1 MNFKNSAANS
11 SNIKSS
17 NEAINSSMSNSS
29 NEAMASKEVKST
41 KRAHKVEPIYS
52 VMSKARTQFKKQVV
66 KDTTTKILC
75 IEKNISRCYEDA
87 ARFWLDLNKEAED
100 LMDSRRFT
108 KFCEDNGMVARN
120 VAEHIIFEGKSAKK
134 RVLNGDFSHD
144 LDNISLFDAPL
155 YVAPEKAE
163 KVA

>member
-1 MNFKNSAANS
+1 MKNFKNLETE
-11 SNIKSS
+11 KSLVNAS
-17 NEAINSSMSNSS
+17 VDAKINSNMNP
-29 NEAMASKEVKST
+29 NP
-41 KRAHKVEPIYS
+41 KRAHNVEPVYK
-52 VMSKARTQFKKQVV
+52 VMAKARTQFKKQVLQN
-66 KDTTTKILC
+66 TGTKIMC

-108 KFCEDNGMVARN
+108 KFCEENGMVARN

-134 RVLNGDFSHD
+134 RVQNGDFSHD
-144 LDNISLFDAPL
+144 LDNISLFDSPL

-163 KVA
+163 KIA

>member
-66 KDTTTKILC
+66 KDTTT
-75 IEKNISRCYEDA
+75 
-87 ARFWLDLNKEAED
+87 
-100 LMDSRRFT
+100 
-108 KFCEDNGMVARN
+108 
-120 VAEHIIFEGKSAKK
+120 
-134 RVLNGDFSHD
+134 
-144 LDNISLFDAPL
+144 
-155 YVAPEKAE
+155 
-163 KVA
+163 

>member
-1 MNFKNSAANS
+1 MFNKKFTAAN
-11 SNIKSS
+11 NGIAKTA
-17 NEAINSSMSNSS
+17 NEAVVSTSVNTP
-29 NEAMASKEVKST
+29 NEALASKEVKS
-41 KRAHKVEPIYS
+41 IYR
-52 VMSKARTQFKKQVV
+52 VMAKARTQFKKQVLQN
-66 KDTTTKILC
+66 TGTKIMC

-108 KFCEDNGMVARN
+108 KFCEENGMMARN

-134 RVLNGDFSHD
+134 RVQNGDFSHD

-163 KVA
+163 KIA